1 MQIDIIV
8 DLKRLYL
15 IFICIAGFVSVT
27 FVSYLIIQYY
37 QRPDYL
43 LEIDAMRED
52 QSLFTNSRIIVSN
65 VGKQP
70 VTNIFVDYGIKN
82 ETILNINPGERIS
95 LSPPEGSNLNLV
107 KIVADNG
114 INITSGYRTPIKMPG
129 MMGS

>member
-1 MQIDIIV
+1 MR
-8 DLKRLYL
+8 RLYL
-15 IFICIAGFVSVT
+15 ISICIAAVASLSFL
-27 FVSYLIIQYY
+27 SYMIFQYY
-37 QRPDYL
+37 HRPDYS
-43 LEIDAMRED
+43 LEVDAMRED
-52 QSLFTNSRIIVSN
+52 QSLFINSRIILTN

-70 VTNIFVDYGIKN
+70 VTNVFVDYGIKN
-82 ETILNINPGERIS
+82 ETILTINPGEKIS

>member
-1 MQIDIIV
+1 M
-8 DLKRLYL
+8 KRIYL
-15 IFICIAGFVSVT
+15 ILICIAGVVSVT

-37 QRPDYL
+37 QRPDYS

-65 VGKQP
+65 VGKKP

-82 ETILNINPGERIS
+82 ETILNINPGEKIS

>member
-1 MQIDIIV
+1 M
-8 DLKRLYL
+8 
-15 IFICIAGFVSVT
+15 S

-82 ETILNINPGERIS
+82 ETILNINPGEKIS

-107 KIVADNG
+107 KIVADKG

>member
-15 IFICIAGFVSVT
+15 IFICIAGVVSMT

>member
-1 MQIDIIV
+1 M
-8 DLKRLYL
+8 
-15 IFICIAGFVSVT
+15 T
-27 FVSYLIIQYY
+27 FVSYWIIQYY
-37 QRPDYL
+37 QRPDYS

-65 VGKQP
+65 VGKLP
-70 VTNIFVDYGIKN
+70 VTNIFVDYGINN
-82 ETILNINPGERIS
+82 ETILNINPGEKIS

>member
-1 MQIDIIV
+1 M
-8 DLKRLYL
+8 KRLYL
-15 IFICIAGFVSVT
+15 IFISIAGIASLSFL
-27 FVSYLIIQYY
+27 SYMIIQYY
-37 QRPDYL
+37 NRPDYS
-43 LEIDAMRED
+43 LEVDAMRED
-52 QSLFTNSRIIVSN
+52 QSLFTNSRIIVTN

-70 VTNIFVDYGIKN
+70 VTNVFVDYGVKN
-82 ETILNINPGERIS
+82 ETILTINPGEKIS